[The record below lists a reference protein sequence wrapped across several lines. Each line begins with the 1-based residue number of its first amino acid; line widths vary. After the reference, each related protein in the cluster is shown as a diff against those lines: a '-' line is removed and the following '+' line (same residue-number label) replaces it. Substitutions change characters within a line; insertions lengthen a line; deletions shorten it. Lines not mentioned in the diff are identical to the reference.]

1 MPAYSIQRDS
11 LRLNSWFEKVKTRIF
26 WWTAIMLV
34 VSGQKF
40 ERRIT
45 LTPSGAKII
54 CFTHQS
60 GGLDLYYTFLAYIA
74 ANGGE

>member
-1 MPAYSIQRDS
+1 
-11 LRLNSWFEKVKTRIF
+11 
-26 WWTAIMLV
+26 MLV

-60 GGLDLYYTFLAYIA
+60 GGLDLYYTFFHWLISQQM
-74 ANGGE
+74 GESKCEKKPFSRAGKAMGV

>member
-1 MPAYSIQRDS
+1 
-11 LRLNSWFEKVKTRIF
+11 
-26 WWTAIMLV
+26 MLV

-60 GGLDLYYTFLAYIA
+60 GGLDLYYTFFRHHWLTLQQQM
-74 ANGGE
+74 GESKCECKSEK

>member
-1 MPAYSIQRDS
+1 
-11 LRLNSWFEKVKTRIF
+11 
-26 WWTAIMLV
+26 MLV